1 LLNPGDEMGQFEQ
14 ILDAEWRAPC
24 GNRDEGIEREKA
36 GPLGG
41 QRDQPTG
48 VVVEVNPVFAPIVA
62 ICHEGEFTPTE
73 RVEGMSD
80 LERLAANVQIGCT

>member
-1 LLNPGDEMGQFEQ
+1 MGQFEQ
-14 ILDAEWRAPC
+14 VLDAKGRAAR
-24 GNRDEGIEREKA
+24 GNRDEGIERKKA

-48 VVVEVNPVFAPIVA
+48 VVVEVNAMLTPIAA
-62 ICHEGEFTPTE
+62 IGHQRELTPAE

-80 LERLAANVQIGCT
+80 LERLGATAQIGCT

>member
-1 LLNPGDEMGQFEQ
+1 MNPGDEMGQLEQ
-14 ILDAEWRAPC
+14 ILDAKGGAPR

-48 VVVEVNPVFAPIVA
+48 VVVEVDPVLTPIVA
-62 ICHEGEFTPTE
+62 IGHEGEFTPTA

-80 LERLAANVQIGCT
+80 LERLGATAQIGCT

>member
-1 LLNPGDEMGQFEQ
+1 MGQFEQ
-14 ILDAEWRAPC
+14 ILDAKGRAAR

-36 GPLGG
+36 GPLSG

-48 VVVEVNPVFAPIVA
+48 VVVEVNAMLAPIAA
-62 ICHEGEFTPTE
+62 IRHQRELTPAE

-80 LERLAANVQIGCT
+80 LKGLAGTAQIGCT

>member
-1 LLNPGDEMGQFEQ
+1 LLNPADEMGQLEQ
-14 ILDAEWRAPC
+14 ILDAKGGAPC
-24 GNRDEGIEREKA
+24 GNGDEGIERETA

-48 VVVEVNPVFAPIVA
+48 VVVEVDPVLAPIVA
-62 ICHEGEFTPTE
+62 IGHEREYPPTE

-80 LERLAANVQIGCT
+80 LERLAATVQIGCT

>member
-1 LLNPGDEMGQFEQ
+1 MGQLEQ
-14 ILDAEWRAPC
+14 ILDAKGRAAR

-48 VVVEVNPVFAPIVA
+48 VVVEVNPVLAPIVA
-62 ICHEGEFTPTE
+62 IRHERELTPTE

-80 LERLAANVQIGCT
+80 LERLAATAQIGCT

>member
-1 LLNPGDEMGQFEQ
+1 LLNPSDEIGQLEQ
-14 ILDAEWRAPC
+14 ILDAKGGAPR

-48 VVVEVNPVFAPIVA
+48 VVVEVDPVLAPIVA
-62 ICHEGEFTPTE
+62 IGHEREFTPTE

-80 LERLAANVQIGCT
+80 LERLAATLQIGCT